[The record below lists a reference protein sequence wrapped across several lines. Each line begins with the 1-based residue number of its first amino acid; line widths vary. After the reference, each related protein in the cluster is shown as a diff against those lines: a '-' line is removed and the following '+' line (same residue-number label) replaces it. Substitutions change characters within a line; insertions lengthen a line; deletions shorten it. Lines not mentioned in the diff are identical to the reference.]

1 MARKRLKAYSDEIEQ
16 LMLRHYEQLSE
27 KDQRH
32 YLAVEAKKIGYCGI
46 SYISNLFCVTRNR
59 IYHGIKELE
68 NPNLLSEIPDGK
80 QRRKGAGPPKK
91 RPY

>member
-32 YLAVEAKKIGYCGI
+32 YLAVEATKNGSPYWEVVYFETFESRSLAVQREYKIKKMK
-46 SYISNLFCVTRNR
+46 SRKYIVSLIDN
-59 IYHGIKELE
+59 Y
-68 NPNLLSEIPDGK
+68 PSD
-80 QRRKGAGPPKK
+80 
-91 RPY
+91 